1 MDPLQPTRRATT
13 VGLCRIGYMKA
24 VVADPLGGPESL
36 KYIDQP
42 TPEPG
47 AGEVVVKLEAIGVNF
62 IDTYFRNGTYKAPE
76 TPVKFG
82 GEGVA
87 PIAALGRG
95 VNFKLGQRV
104 ASTNTRGSCAESATN
119 PQKFLADLPQ
129 IFTFEIELAA

>member
-76 TPVKFG
+76 TPVKLG
-82 GEGVA
+82 SEGA
-87 PIAALGRG
+87 GPIAAVGAG
-95 VNFKLGQRV
+95 VSFPGGARV
-104 ASTNTRGSCAESATN
+104 AYTTAR
-119 PQKFLADLPQ
+119 
-129 IFTFEIELAA
+129 